1 MKILVA
7 DDDASSRLIT
17 TVALRSL
24 GHECHTVSDGA
35 QAWEAFQSRQPDV
48 VISDWMMPGL
58 TGIELCRDIRCDTAD
73 HYPYFI
79 MVSGQGDLD
88 QILEGMRAGADDYLV
103 KPLDPADLQTRLVA
117 AARVTSLHRQL
128 AAQRIELERLNCDLA
143 DVARRDPLTGLGNRR
158 ALEEDL
164 ALLEARVSRYGH
176 TYGVALLDIDYFKSY
191 NDNHGHQ
198 AGDEVLRAVA
208 AELRDQARSGDALYR
223 YGGEEFLCIFPEQSL
238 ATATQAVQRMRLG
251 VAQLAIEHV
260 DNPPGVL
267 TLSAGVAQLDSRH
280 SRSMSE
286 VLKAAD
292 EALYRAKDLG
302 RNRVEQVVT
311 LPDRSDSGLASIDGG
326 ER

>member
-1 MKILVA
+1 MNILVA

-35 QAWEAFQSRQPDV
+35 QAWEEFQSRQPDV

-58 TGIELCRDIRCDTAD
+58 SGVELCRNIRCDSSG

-79 MVSGQGDLD
+79 MVSAQGDLD

-117 AARVTSLHRQL
+117 AARVTSLHHQL
-128 AAQRIELERLNCDLA
+128 ADQRIELERLNCDLA

-164 ALLEARVSRYGH
+164 VLLEARVSRYGH
-176 TYGVALLDIDYFKSY
+176 TYGVALLDIDYFKAY
-191 NDNHGHQ
+191 NDNYGHQ
-198 AGDEVLRAVA
+198 AGDEVLRVVA
-208 AELRDQARSGDALYR
+208 AELKDHARSGDAVYR

-251 VAQLAIEHV
+251 VAQLAIAHV

-267 TLSAGVAQLDSRH
+267 TVSAGVAQLDSSH
-280 SRSMSE
+280 SRSMTE
-286 VLKAAD
+286 VLKEAD

-302 RNRVEQVVT
+302 RNRVEHVVR
-311 LPDRSDSGLASIDGG
+311 LSDRTDSGLASIESG